1 MEIWL
6 VISDECAQNALV
18 LIRFIRYPW
27 MRLISLTSPHTI
39 MRAYLLARGTSKQ
52 LVAILLIGGL
62 TSVPLLRLL
71 QMALVTICKSSGRDS
86 YKDVS
91 YKS

>member
-6 VISDECAQNALV
+6 VIGDECAQNTLV

-27 MRLISLTSPHTI
+27 MTLISLTSTHTI
-39 MRAYLLARGTSKQ
+39 MRAYLLVRGTSKQ
-52 LVAILLIGGL
+52 LVAILLIRGL
-62 TSVPLLRLL
+62 TSVPSLRLL
-71 QMALVTICKSSGRDS
+71 QMALVTICKSSRRGL

-91 YKS
+91 YES